1 MVFNLK
7 RIILIVLFALY
18 FAAAHPF
25 NIFKSRVNND
35 RRDPIFLVAR
45 AVPKEGAVAQDLAAP
60 TTTFVMATATVTP
73 IYPTPLVVKEFSKN
87 AIPPIGAVAIV
98 NHKFAPINVSEIE
111 AAAII
116 IPAAGIAANAI
127 KHNPNPLFP
136 FIGEKS
142 KHHHKSKTKSES
154 SSTSTSES
162 SSTSTSESSST
173 STSESSPTSSSQP
186 QSDNNTN
193 NINSSANSSVL
204 QAAVGIGVGLA
215 GVAASAIGAFF
226 FIKSRKKKDD
236 GDSKD
241 GKNGKDDDPNKEKIF
256 ITHHGPSESF
266 VDPDNDDNT
275 TKPST
280 REPTSDTIFGSQ
292 AASTSMVD
300 LGQDTGQ
307 GNVGSTEMSRHHSD

>member
-35 RRDPIFLVAR
+35 RRDPILLVAR

-73 IYPTPLVVKEFSKN
+73 IYPTPLVVLS
-87 AIPPIGAVAIV
+87 PY
-98 NHKFAPINVSEIE
+98 
-111 AAAII
+111 
-116 IPAAGIAANAI
+116 
-127 KHNPNPLFP
+127 
-136 FIGEKS
+136 
-142 KHHHKSKTKSES
+142 